1 MSEAHCESRL
11 KELEETIVTAK
22 KLLGLAIGAT
32 CICAT
37 YALIAFKNPE
47 HTIKG
52 GQNGENPLLSGV
64 VETKLTPLIDLFVRA
79 RDKKLESEDL
89 KILAE
94 SIVAKIPASCDS
106 IQLLGKLIWPCQLN
120 PLGEKLGELQVC
132 ALFYLAGVYP
142 SVPTNFPGLPLG
154 QVGRNIA
161 GLLWGLMK
169 APDAISDYTSDDPEP
184 TMEGVYDYNG
194 TLFLAEDK
202 KRRTAEGIL

>member
-1 MSEAHCESRL
+1 MSKDLPKSRL
-11 KELEETIVTAK
+11 EKATTTAE
-22 KLLGLAIGAT
+22 KLLGLAQGA
-32 CICAT
+32 IYILVA
-37 YALIAFKNPE
+37 YALIALVNPE
-47 HTIKG
+47 YTING

-64 VETKLTPLIDLFVRA
+64 VETKLTQLIDLFVSA
-79 RDKKLESEDL
+79 THEQLESEAL

-106 IQLLGKLIWPCQLN
+106 IQLLGKPIWPCQLN

-169 APDAISDYTSDDPEP
+169 APDAISDYTPGDQEP
-184 TMEGVYDYNG
+184 TTESGYDCEGE
-194 TLFLAEDK
+194 LSPAARQEEED
-202 KRRTAEGIL
+202 RRMNYMS